1 VLGAAVT
8 ADTANTVLVVDGT
21 AVVDAG
27 TSVVVVVVRSGAVLV
42 VVDAGAV
49 VVVVVVVSGGN
60 GGNVGGGPLG
70 VGSSVQSGSSGA
82 TSHDG

>member
-27 TSVVVVVVRSGAVLV
+27 TSVVVVVVRSGAVV
-42 VVDAGAV
+42 MVVDAGA

>member
-1 VLGAAVT
+1 VDGAAVT

-27 TSVVVVVVRSGAVLV
+27 TSVVVVVVRSGAVVV
-42 VVDAGAV
+42 VVDAGA